1 MDLYNFNEWWKTGNV
16 PSALVGKRREVF
28 HEVTAYLDAHQILL
42 FTGLRRVGKTTLMF
56 QLIDELLKKKVN
68 PYRIL
73 YFSFDET
80 RYDLDRLIDEYST
93 QVLKEDIAER
103 RTYIFLDEIQK
114 LKNWP
119 AAVKLLYDMNTNIKI
134 FLTGSAQV
142 NVWKDVR
149 ESLAGRFFDFVIRP
163 LDFDE
168 FLKFKDVG
176 IDRERENIFEQEIKR
191 LFQEHLKTGG
201 FIEAIGM
208 DDMILRKYLK
218 ESLLER
224 VVFIDIPG
232 AFKLDM
238 PELLYRLLTILS
250 SRPGMYVDYKNIGND
265 LKIDHRTISLYL
277 SYLEYALFLQKLY
290 NYSPNLLTSE
300 KKIKRFYLSNTAFT
314 LSLNPDVDFSG
325 IMEQYFAN
333 LLKTRFFLRTP
344 QKEEID
350 IIHVHD
356 GNILPVEIKMR
367 EKIDNKDVKFLWRF
381 METNRLEKS
390 LLISL
395 QTESVLQK
403 TGKAIHIIPY
413 WKYWTIMK
421 QITFG

>member
-1 MDLYNFNEWWKTGNV
+1 VTQRGKIRINV
-16 PSALVGKRREVF
+16 QKETTS
-28 HEVTAYLDAHQILL
+28 
-42 FTGLRRVGKTTLMF
+42 LR
-56 QLIDELLKKKVN
+56 
-68 PYRIL
+68 P
-73 YFSFDET
+73 FS
-80 RYDLDRLIDEYST
+80 
-93 QVLKEDIAER
+93 
-103 RTYIFLDEIQK
+103 
-114 LKNWP
+114 
-119 AAVKLLYDMNTNIKI
+119 
-134 FLTGSAQV
+134 
-142 NVWKDVR
+142 
-149 ESLAGRFFDFVIRP
+149 
-163 LDFDE
+163 
-168 FLKFKDVG
+168 
-176 IDRERENIFEQEIKR
+176 
-191 LFQEHLKTGG
+191 
-201 FIEAIGM
+201 
-208 DDMILRKYLK
+208 
-218 ESLLER
+218 
-224 VVFIDIPG
+224 
-232 AFKLDM
+232 
-238 PELLYRLLTILS
+238 ILS

-314 LSLNPDVDFSG
+314 LSLNPNVDFSG
-325 IMEQYFAN
+325 IMEQYFVN

-395 QTESVLQK
+395 QTESVLQR
-403 TGKAIHIIPY
+403 TGMAIHIVPY

-421 QITFG
+421 QITSG